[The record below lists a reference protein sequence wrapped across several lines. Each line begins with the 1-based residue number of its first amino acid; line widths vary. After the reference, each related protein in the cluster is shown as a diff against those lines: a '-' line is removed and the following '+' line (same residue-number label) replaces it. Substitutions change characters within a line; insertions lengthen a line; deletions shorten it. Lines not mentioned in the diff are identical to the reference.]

1 MEHKMRRIGAVMT
14 GIGTVGVII
23 FGLLLM
29 QVMDDPKARTAALKW
44 GFILMA
50 LLGGMG
56 VYVLSFALSKPR
68 RRPRE
73 EFPAQP
79 S

>member
-1 MEHKMRRIGAVMT
+1 MERRMRQFGIVAT
-14 GIGTVGVII
+14 SIGTIGVVI
-23 FGLLLM
+23 FGFLLM
-29 QVMDDPKARTAALKW
+29 QVMDDPKARTAAIKW

-56 VYVLSFALSKPR
+56 VYALSFSLSKPR
-68 RRPRE
+68 RSRGADSS
-73 EFPAQP
+73 AQA

>member
-1 MEHKMRRIGAVMT
+1 MDNRMRRFGIVATSIGS
-14 GIGTVGVII
+14 IGVII

-29 QVMDDPKARTAALKW
+29 QAMDDPKAGTALLKW

-50 LLGGMG
+50 LLGGLG
-56 VYVLSFALSKPR
+56 VFALSFALGKPR
-68 RRPRE
+68 RGDR
-73 EFPAQP
+73 PAQP

>member
-1 MEHKMRRIGAVMT
+1 MERRMRQFGIVATSIGS
-14 GIGTVGVII
+14 IGVII

-56 VYVLSFALSKPR
+56 VYALSFSLSKPKR
-68 RRPRE
+68 SERE
-73 EFPAQP
+73 GTPAQP

>member
-1 MEHKMRRIGAVMT
+1 MERRMRQFGIVATIIGS
-14 GIGTVGVII
+14 IGVII

-29 QVMDDPKARTAALKW
+29 QVMDDPKARTAGLKW

-56 VYVLSFALSKPR
+56 VYALSFSLSKPR
-68 RRPRE
+68 RTRQE
-73 EFPAQP
+73 DSPAQP

>member
-1 MEHKMRRIGAVMT
+1 MERKMRQF
-14 GIGTVGVII
+14 GIVATSVGTIGVII
-23 FGLLLM
+23 FGLLLV
-29 QVMDDPKARTAALKW
+29 QVMDDPKARTALLKW

-56 VYVLSFALSKPR
+56 VYALSFALSKPKR
-68 RRPRE
+68 ARGE
-73 EFPAQP
+73 DSSAPA

>member
-1 MEHKMRRIGAVMT
+1 MERRMLQFGIVATSIGS
-14 GIGTVGVII
+14 IGVII

-44 GFILMA
+44 GFILTA

-56 VYVLSFALSKPR
+56 VYALSFALGKRKSR
-68 RRPRE
+68 
-73 EFPAQP
+73 Q
-79 S
+79 